1 MKKKRS
7 SCPVACTLDLL
18 GDKWTLLVIR
28 DLFCGKSHYRDFL
41 NSPEKI
47 ATNILAN
54 RLQKLLDSGVVK
66 KRPSRVIFGRDAY
79 HLTRKGKSLWP
90 ILEVVADWGL
100 ANIRGTEMRLFP
112 QQDGNSK

>member
-1 MKKKRS
+1 M
-7 SCPVACTLDLL
+7 
-18 GDKWTLLVIR
+18 LVIR

-41 NSPEKI
+41 SSPEKI

-54 RLQKLLDSGVVK
+54 RLQKLLESGVVK

-100 ANIRGTEMRLFP
+100 ANLKGTEKRLFP